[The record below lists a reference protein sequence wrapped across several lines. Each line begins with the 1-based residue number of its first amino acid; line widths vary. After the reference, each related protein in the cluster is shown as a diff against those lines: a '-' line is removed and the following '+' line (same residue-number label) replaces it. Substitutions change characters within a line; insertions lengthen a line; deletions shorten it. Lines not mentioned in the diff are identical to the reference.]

1 MESYSAARRSWQPR
15 EKHLWKSTPCMER
28 KGKKGKDTDK
38 GEHRG
43 KQDSSRMFESCCGH
57 CGSRDTSSGIVAT
70 RTLSLRWMTKPL
82 LSDPNSSSNANS
94 STNRV
99 PSPPLLSVQLVPPA
113 DNTGDDLNFD
123 GRTCALWVALRTCH
137 RCQQHEVVSERDCRA
152 SGGHRSN

>member
-15 EKHLWKSTPCMER
+15 EKHLWKSTPCMET
-28 KGKKGKDTDK
+28 KGKKGKDTDR

-43 KQDSSRMFESCCGH
+43 KQDSSRMFESCGH

-82 LSDPNSSSNANS
+82 LSDQTAAATRTAAQPCSISTSSFSA
-94 STNRV
+94 TGT
-99 PSPPLLSVQLVPPA
+99 PQTTL
-113 DNTGDDLNFD
+113 GDDLNFD

-137 RCQQHEVVSERDCRA
+137 RCQQHEVVSERVCRA